1 MSQFIY
7 KNEYLDQISFP
18 LGGIGTGS
26 IGLAGNGRLI
36 DWEIFNRP
44 NKGSVNGFSHFAIKA
59 ERDGKL
65 LDARVLHSDM
75 NPAFMGEVHAPRWA
89 SYGWGPRREYLTGM
103 PHFKEAEFKGE
114 FPLAEI
120 TFNEIRFPGSVQ
132 LRAFNPFIPLNDYD
146 SGLPAAFFE
155 ISVTN
160 TSDQPIDYTI
170 AGILRNPLPAN
181 NLNRVVK
188 ADGLTSVHL
197 TCDSLAENDPQYGDL
212 TLATDAS
219 ETSVQQYW
227 FRGEWFDSLEVY
239 WRDFTTPGAIKSRTY
254 ADDKSG
260 DQNEALVA
268 AYIRVQ
274 PGETQSVR
282 FVISWNFPN
291 CINYWNPNAAEA
303 AAKAGISPIWK
314 NFYATLW
321 ADSQASARYAL
332 DHWQRLYDETKR
344 FKDALFAST
353 LPQAVIDAVSAN
365 ISILKTPTVL
375 RLEDGTF
382 YGWEGLHP
390 NEGCCE
396 GSCTHVWNYAQALP
410 FLFPKLERTMRAA
423 DYVYNLRPDGGMPF
437 RIQLPLGVGIWE
449 FRPCVDGQFG
459 GVMKTYRDW
468 KICGDTDW
476 LRSIWPQVKQS
487 LEFAWSP
494 ANEDLWDPDK
504 TGVLWGRQHH
514 TLDMELFGPNSWL
527 TGFYLGALKAAAEMA
542 EHLGEHDSASE
553 YMAIFERGKAW
564 TDQHLFNGE
573 FYIQRIDL
581 KDREQLRAFDG
592 GSITLKA
599 GKTSD
604 VYWNDED
611 DEVKYQ
617 IGDGSVIDQILA
629 QWHAQLYGLGEIFD
643 PAQTRKAVESLYNY
657 NFKNQRDVY
666 NPCRIYSLNDET
678 GMVICT
684 WPESHYKPIIPVPY
698 SQETMHGFE
707 YSSAIQMIQYGM
719 IDEGL
724 KVVEAVRERYDG
736 NKRNPWNE
744 IECGSNYAR
753 SMASYALLNALSGF
767 SFDMVNGRIGFDPVI
782 NLGEPFQ
789 CFWSLD
795 SGWGEYVQTDTQA
808 EVHILYGELRLK
820 TLQLPKDRI
829 DSIKSVSYNGQSLAF
844 KVENQKLILNDWLT
858 IHINETL
865 TVS

>member
-1 MSQFIY
+1 MSQFVY
-7 KNEYLDQISFP
+7 KNEHLNQISFP

-75 NPAFMGEVHAPRWA
+75 NPAYMGEVHAPRWA

-103 PHFKEAEFKGE
+103 PHFKDAEFRGE

-132 LRAFNPFIPLNDYD
+132 LRAFNPFIPLNDTD

-170 AGILRNPLPAN
+170 ASILRNPLPAN
-181 NLNRVVK
+181 NLNRLVK
-188 ADGLTSVHL
+188 GDGLTSVHL
-197 TCDSLAENDPQYGDL
+197 TCDSLVNTDPQYGDL
-212 TLATDAS
+212 TVATDAS

-239 WRDFTTPGAIKSRTY
+239 WRDFTTPGAIKNRNY
-254 ADDKSG
+254 PDDKSG

-268 AYIRVQ
+268 AHVRVL

-303 AAKAGISPIWK
+303 AAKAGVSPTWK

-321 ADSQASARYAL
+321 DDSQASARYAL
-332 DHWQRLYDETKR
+332 AHWQRLYDETKL
-344 FKDALFAST
+344 FKDTLFAST
-353 LPQAVIDAVSAN
+353 LPDAVIDAVSAN

-375 RLEDGTF
+375 RLQDGTF

-410 FLFPKLERTMRAA
+410 FLFPKLERTMRTA

-476 LRSIWPQVKQS
+476 LRSIWPQVKHS

-494 ANEDLWDPDK
+494 ANEDLWDPEK

-553 YMAIFERGKAW
+553 YRTIFERGKTW
-564 TDQHLFNGE
+564 TDEHLFNGE
-573 FYIQRIDL
+573 FYIQHIDL

-592 GSITLKA
+592 GSVTLKA

-611 DEVKYQ
+611 NEVKYQ

-643 PAQTRKAVESLYNY
+643 PIQTRKAVESLYNY
-657 NFKNQRDVY
+657 NFKRQRDVY
-666 NPCRIYSLNDET
+666 NPCRIYSLNDEQ

-707 YSSAIQMIQYGM
+707 YSSAIQMMQYGM
-719 IDEGL
+719 LEEGL

-753 SMASYALLNALSGF
+753 SMASYALLNTLSGF
-767 SFDMVNGRIGFDPVI
+767 SFDMINGLIGFDPII
-782 NLGEPFQ
+782 NIEKIFQ

-795 SGWGEYVQTDTQA
+795 SGWGDYLQTDTKI
-808 EVHILYGELRLK
+808 ELRILYGELRLK
-820 TLQLPKDRI
+820 EVQLPKHRI
-829 DSIKSVSYNGQSLAF
+829 DSMRFVTVNGQPVAF
-844 KVENQKLILNDWLT
+844 KTDNGKLILNDWLT
-858 IHINETL
+858 IHTNEAL